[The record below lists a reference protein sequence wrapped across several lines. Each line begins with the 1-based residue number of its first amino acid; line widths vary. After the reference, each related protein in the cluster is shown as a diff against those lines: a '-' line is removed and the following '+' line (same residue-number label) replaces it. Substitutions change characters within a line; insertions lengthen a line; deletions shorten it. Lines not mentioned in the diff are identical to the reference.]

1 MENPAQGK
9 DPKKQPAVNKLSF
22 KRELPPE
29 VRTLI
34 RRLQKNYSFFS
45 DLEEGE
51 VGQFLRLCKREK
63 FEKGKMI
70 FQQGDAGEAFFLIVS
85 GEVAIIVGDKEVAR
99 IGQGQLLGEMAMLD
113 NSPRSATAEAG
124 EDTIVFS
131 MARNVLTKRM
141 PGLSYKV
148 VVNIAKQLG
157 ERLRESNEVINKMK
171 AQIEG

>member
-1 MENPAQGK
+1 MENPAQGE
-9 DPKKQPAVNKLSF
+9 DPKKQPAVNKLSS

-29 VRTLI
+29 VRSLI

-45 DLEEGE
+45 DLEESE

-63 FEKGKMI
+63 FEKGKTI
-70 FQQGDAGEAFFLIVS
+70 FQQGESGEAFFLIVS
-85 GEVAIIVGDKEVAR
+85 GEISIIVGEKEVAR

-113 NSPRSATAEAG
+113 SSPRSATAQAD

-131 MARNVLTKRM
+131 IARNVLTKRM

-157 ERLRESNEVINKMK
+157 EKLRESNEIINKMK
-171 AQIEG
+171 AQAEG